1 MLLTAV
7 VSPHVL
13 SMAIESKSHRRAAE
27 VAEKNLHSL
36 HPLRLCGKAFE
47 FACILLNPDFPLG
60 FVMMADAFFEPVLLR
75 MRRQ

>member
-27 VAEKNLHSL
+27 VAEVAEKNLHSL
-36 HPLRLCGKAFE
+36 HPLRLSGKAFE
-47 FACILLNPDFPLG
+47 FACILLAPKLNLACVNRYP
-60 FVMMADAFFEPVLLR
+60 M
-75 MRRQ
+75 Q